1 MIHRR
6 DEFRGAQATIDKVHQ
21 LAKDGKINL
30 FTQYQMASV
39 KGDKNLESIDIKH
52 DNNEIKNLKTD
63 YVLGFFG
70 LIMQLGPIANWGLNI
85 DKKTIEVDTEKFE
98 TNQKGIY
105 AVGDICNYPGKLKL
119 ILSGFHEGALAARAC
134 FKLARPNEKYRF
146 EFTTSS
152 KTIKERLGV
161 KKVIELYSANTPN
174 GKKISIMLEEIGY
187 EYKVINI
194 DLNKGDQ
201 FKPEFKKISPF
212 SKIPVIIDQDNN
224 KNIFESGAIL
234 MYLAEQSGKFY
245 DTKDRLEINQWLMAQ
260 MGYVGPMLGQH
271 HQFHHY
277 NPGKSQFG
285 EERYFKI
292 SKRIY
297 EELDERL
304 SKSRFLA
311 GENYTIADIGTFP
324 WIARH
329 EWHDIGLKNYK
340 NLTRWYVEISEREA
354 VKKGFKFMNKDEVP
368 PKP

>member
-1 MIHRR
+1 M
-6 DEFRGAQATIDKVHQ
+6 
-21 LAKDGKINL
+21 
-30 FTQYQMASV
+30 
-39 KGDKNLESIDIKH
+39 
-52 DNNEIKNLKTD
+52 
-63 YVLGFFG
+63 
-70 LIMQLGPIANWGLNI
+70 
-85 DKKTIEVDTEKFE
+85 
-98 TNQKGIY
+98 
-105 AVGDICNYPGKLKL
+105 
-119 ILSGFHEGALAARAC
+119 
-134 FKLARPNEKYRF
+134 
-146 EFTTSS
+146 
-152 KTIKERLGV
+152 
-161 KKVIELYSANTPN
+161 IELYSANTPN

-201 FKPEFKKISPF
+201 FKPEFKKISPL

-311 GENYTIADIGTFP
+311 CENYTIADIGTFP

-354 VKKGFKFMNKDEVP
+354 VKKGFKFMNKDEIP

>member
-1 MIHRR
+1 MI
-6 DEFRGAQATIDKVHQ
+6 D
-21 LAKDGKINL
+21 
-30 FTQYQMASV
+30 
-39 KGDKNLESIDIKH
+39 
-52 DNNEIKNLKTD
+52 
-63 YVLGFFG
+63 
-70 LIMQLGPIANWGLNI
+70 
-85 DKKTIEVDTEKFE
+85 
-98 TNQKGIY
+98 
-105 AVGDICNYPGKLKL
+105 
-119 ILSGFHEGALAARAC
+119 
-134 FKLARPNEKYRF
+134 
-146 EFTTSS
+146 
-152 KTIKERLGV
+152 
-161 KKVIELYSANTPN
+161 LYSANTPN

-271 HQFHHY
+271 HQFHHF